1 MVVTFCGHGEMTY
14 SEETQRILYN
24 ILEELIDRGANK
36 FLLGGYG
43 RFDMLAA
50 RTVKTLKEK
59 YPQTVSALIIPYM
72 NHDFDAGL
80 YDYSEYPP
88 IENTPARFA
97 ILKRNE

>member
-59 YPQTVSALIIPYM
+59 YDYPYM